1 MQWQASG
8 SWVRAAARALAAV
21 FTLAAVIAA
30 ATSAAPAQ
38 ICTGDCGG
46 NGEVTVDEVLTG
58 LNIALGLR
66 QVDECSAMDANQDGT
81 VTVDEIITALTFA
94 LTGCPG
100 AGPTAT
106 PTATPTP
113 PLPPTFTATATRTAT
128 PAEPPPIGPRIT
140 HFGLATAD
148 RKEILPT
155 GTTEDGLPIF
165 ERIFGA
171 GFLIVVE
178 GRAGTSGTPLGQ
190 CNTSYDEFSA
200 AVRPDLQILTSR
212 NLGRGD
218 PAVCDGAPIQ
228 PTGFGCGNRPP
239 SIEPPGGGIPATDP
253 PVFDPTSKAV
263 ADALN
268 DFGCRMAYKGPSEPC
283 TVSAFDNPRY
293 LNTQSTDQFCTENVV
308 SPGDMLFPRG
318 DTILTARWRDTA
330 GNLGAPR
337 RIVVRVP

>member
-1 MQWQASG
+1 MQRQASG
-8 SWVRAAARALAAV
+8 SGVLGLAQALAAV
-21 FTLAAVIAA
+21 VTLAAFVAA
-30 ATSAAPAQ
+30 SASAAQAQ
-38 ICTGDCGG
+38 ACTGDCGG

-66 QVDECSAMDANQDGT
+66 QLDECAAMDANLDGI
-81 VTVDEIITALTFA
+81 VTVDELITALTYA

-100 AGPTAT
+100 SGPTAT

-113 PLPPTFTATATRTAT
+113 PLPPTFTATATRTTT
-128 PAEPPPIGPRIT
+128 PTEPPSGGPLIT
-140 HFGLATAD
+140 HFGLVTAD

-178 GRAGTSGTPLGQ
+178 GRPGISGAPLGQ
-190 CNTSYDEFSA
+190 CNTSYDEFSSE
-200 AVRPDLQILTSR
+200 VRPDLQILSNR

-218 PAVCDGAPIQ
+218 PAVCDGAAIQ
-228 PTGFGCGNRPP
+228 PTGSGCGNRPP
-239 SIEPPGGGIPATDP
+239 SIEPPGGGIPAVDP
-253 PVFDPTSKAV
+253 PVFDQTSKAV

-268 DFGCRMAYKGPSEPC
+268 DFGCRMAYKGQSEPC

-308 SPGDMLFPRG
+308 SPGDMLFPHG

-337 RIVVRVP
+337 RIVVRVR